1 MFFRPMLATLALGVL
16 TVTGVAAQGNWP
28 TRPVKLIVHAP
39 AGGASDVYARLVA
52 DGLQAKW
59 GQPVVVDNKAGANGL
74 VATQA
79 LMGAAPDGYTLMQTA
94 TGPVA
99 MNPLMHGKAYDPA
112 VAYAA
117 IGPVTATSM
126 IIVAGVNEPYSD
138 LRGLAAYAKAN
149 PGKASYAS
157 AGAGAVPHIGM
168 EYVNVSLG
176 AGMLHVPYRGEA
188 QFIPELLSG
197 RVSMAM
203 MIAGSALPHVQSGKL
218 KAIAVTSPE
227 REPALPNVKTLQEEG
242 IKMSLPLWWGLVAP
256 AGTPEAIVKKINSDL
271 AAVVASP
278 AVQKRFAELSVSAPA
293 AVSTEAYRKYLIDEA
308 QKFVT
313 LLKETNISVKPE

>member
-1 MFFRPMLATLALGVL
+1 MIFKPMLATLALGVL
-16 TVTGVAAQGNWP
+16 TATGVAAQGNWP
-28 TRPVKLIVHAP
+28 TRPVKLLVHAP
-39 AGGASDVYARLVA
+39 AGGAADVYARLVA

-99 MNPLMHGKAYDPA
+99 MNPIMHGKAYDPA

-117 IGPVTATSM
+117 IGPVTSTGM
-126 IIVAGVNEPYSD
+126 IIVAGANEPYTD
-138 LRGLAAYAKAN
+138 LRSLAAYAKAN
-149 PGKASYAS
+149 PGKLSYAT

-168 EYVNVSLG
+168 EYVNVSIG
-176 AGMLHVPYRGEA
+176 AGMLHVPFRGEA

-218 KAIAVTSPE
+218 KAIAVTSAE
-227 REPALPNVKTLQEEG
+227 RNPLLPNVKTLQEEG
-242 IKMSLPLWWGLVAP
+242 IKVSLPLWFGLVAP
-256 AGTPEAIVKKINSDL
+256 AGTPNDILKKVNADL
-271 AAVVASP
+271 AAVTASAP
-278 AVQKRFAELSVSAPA
+278 VQKRFAELSVGVPP
-293 AVSTEAYRKYLIDEA
+293 VTSTDGYRKYLIDET
-308 QKFVT
+308 QKWAT
-313 LLKETNISVKPE
+313 MIKETNISVKAD